1 MNYCHPWKLWNA
13 LWASSQLDAIVHL
26 SIRSDK
32 LLFRPIRNL
41 VSDLKSNFLMEKTV
55 TTVIFRKMTS
65 TGVFHPTLPFP
76 FEVDEGREEGGEVR
90 WFTSWKV
97 SRENQEYYRFL
108 QDGGHELSWA
118 AWNISRQVSRTLVVR
133 P

>member
-1 MNYCHPWKLWNA
+1 MNYCHPWKVWNA

-65 TGVFHPTLPFP
+65 TEFSTPLYLSPSRWTRDGKRGERWGDLHR
-76 FEVDEGREEGGEVR
+76 GRCHGKTRNITGFCRMVVMNYPELREISPDRSPGR
-90 WFTSWKV
+90 W
-97 SRENQEYYRFL
+97 L
-108 QDGGHELSWA
+108 
-118 AWNISRQVSRTLVVR
+118 
-133 P
+133 